1 MQAVQIGM
9 DRKDRERELVSAL
22 LSSLHRTTISQEEMA
37 KGFTRLLLFTEV
49 QLTAH
54 KSAAT
59 TQGGVDTPY
68 ACSGCTAQ
76 GGLRGLLG
84 FSTGFVT
91 GW

>member
-49 QLTAH
+49 RRRKRKEEKRKEKKRLDETRLH
-54 KSAAT
+54 
-59 TQGGVDTPY
+59 
-68 ACSGCTAQ
+68 
-76 GGLRGLLG
+76 LLALI
-84 FSTGFVT
+84 
-91 GW
+91 